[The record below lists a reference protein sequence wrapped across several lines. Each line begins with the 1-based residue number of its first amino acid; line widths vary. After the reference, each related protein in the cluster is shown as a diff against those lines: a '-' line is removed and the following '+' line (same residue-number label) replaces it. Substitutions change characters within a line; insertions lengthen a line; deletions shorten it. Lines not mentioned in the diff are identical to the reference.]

1 MRSCCDQ
8 HTSEDEKVWK
18 CGSVTNRN
26 LAFAAL
32 QEVQS
37 HLQEV
42 QVLHAHSQSCGRD
55 RKEIVVHVVASPENG
70 CRAGRAPARATC
82 RTSPPMKLLS
92 IFPLSRAARAVR
104 AVRVTSQFRHSS
116 RGRHSDAVRRF
127 VQPQPGDGQHPPPG
141 VQDVNARDESE
152 SAAEMSQS
160 EKVRFFSDAIRLLT
174 YFHES

>member
-1 MRSCCDQ
+1 MESICPM
-8 HTSEDEKVWK
+8 SERQESSYVAVQDE
-18 CGSVTNRN
+18 RN
-26 LAFAAL
+26 LRRPEESGTREGAAS
-32 QEVQS
+32 VYS
-37 HLQEV
+37 K
-42 QVLHAHSQSCGRD
+42 SSKKYRD
-55 RKEIVVHVVASPENG
+55 FSPEQPSVDWWFL
-70 CRAGRAPARATC
+70 AEEVVSE
-82 RTSPPMKLLS
+82 RTSLSLLLS